1 MNFFKILTDSF
12 FNLISIMGIFIF
24 FGLIFNIIEEKNNR
38 LLQKTFGVKSIIFTG
53 FIGTV
58 VHELS
63 HLLMA
68 LLFNHKI
75 IAVELF
81 RPKKYKNDG
90 VLGFVKH
97 TYNSKS
103 LYQQIGN
110 FFIGIAPMIF
120 GTFFIWVLLILL
132 SNNSYQT
139 FISNLNINLY
149 NHLIKSYDFYNLL
162 KLLFNDI
169 FNFIKTI
176 LSFNYLF
183 NIKHLILLFLI
194 YSITTHMS
202 LSLSDLKGSLKGL
215 SVCFLVIFIITFLN
229 NILGLYNIFTSIFV
243 LKVNIYILLFLSVGL
258 VFSFITLLI
267 SFLLYIV
274 KK

>member
-1 MNFFKILTDSF
+1 MNFFKILTASF

-24 FGLIFNIIEEKNNR
+24 FGLIFNIIEEKNNQ

-63 HLLMA
+63 HLIMA

-169 FNFIKTI
+169 LNFIKTI

-229 NILGLYNIFTSIFV
+229 NILGLYNIFTSTFV
-243 LKVNIYILLFLSVGL
+243 LKVNIYILLFLSVGM